1 MSCHGVP
8 REGQSTDNLWKL
20 VLSFHLETELKSS
33 GLVEGIFTSC
43 TTLMSALHPLC
54 KEHRCLSQS
63 EVVLRNWRVG
73 SVAKSTCCTCKEPEI
88 DSQNPHGGT
97 QPLLTPNKEI

>member
-33 GLVEGIFTSC
+33 SLVEEGIFTSY
-43 TTLMSALHPLC
+43 TTLMGALHSLC
-54 KEHRCLSQS
+54 KEHRCLLQS
-63 EVVLRNWRVG
+63 
-73 SVAKSTCCTCKEPEI
+73 
-88 DSQNPHGGT
+88 
-97 QPLLTPNKEI
+97 